1 VPIPVVL
8 QVVLVILILPAP
20 FVLLVEEVAIHLALP
35 LAVTTLVVLVEP
47 TPLVTEVAQVVR
59 VELLKVILQEVAAA
73 LLAIVVMA
81 ETVVLVPRLLD
92 FKVMEAAVV
101 VVTQAVVTLPQVQRL
116 LVAE

>member
-1 VPIPVVL
+1 
-8 QVVLVILILPAP
+8 
-20 FVLLVEEVAIHLALP
+20 
-35 LAVTTLVVLVEP
+35 
-47 TPLVTEVAQVVR
+47 
-59 VELLKVILQEVAAA
+59 VAAA